1 MAPNL
6 QLDILQNLISSAFSR
21 LPAMIKQMKIASDY
35 VVCTIYFRTEKVKL
49 FFAAYM

>member
-21 LPAMIKQMKIASDY
+21 LPAMIKQMKIAVKKICRKSNVSD
-35 VVCTIYFRTEKVKL
+35 L
-49 FFAAYM
+49 GD